1 MYRDEA
7 DGILDEGY
15 IVRNGSEDG
24 AQNFLVN
31 TVRHKKMQERQK
43 MREKRNK
50 NAKCKARKPE

>member
-31 TVRHKKMQERQK
+31 TVRHKKMPINIDEADQLSGT
-43 MREKRNK
+43 
-50 NAKCKARKPE
+50 PH